1 VRERLA
7 QVPQA
12 HNSLCQFQPC
22 NLLRSIQEA
31 DVLALGDYADGLAK
45 AALGSDELVSF
56 YSELGWMR
64 IADIVMHL
72 DLVIMVISLTA
83 VIVVVFLHVV
93 DVVVVVVGARIVI
106 AFVNIW
112 TLRAYEAA
120 LTRVWNPDG
129 PSSRSLEFVQ
139 SLLKGLHCGVLC
151 YNIYIY
157 ISIFYIPSL
166 DEGSKRACLM
176 RLLCAGSLAHR

>member
-22 NLLRSIQEA
+22 NLLWSIQEA
-31 DVLALGDYADGLAK
+31 DVLALVHFAEGLAK
-45 AALGSDELVSF
+45 VPLVSDELVSF
-56 YSELGWMR
+56 HSELGWMH
-64 IADIVMHL
+64 IADIVMYL
-72 DLVIMVISLTA
+72 DLVIMVINLTA

-93 DVVVVVVGARIVI
+93 DVVVVVVVGARIVI

-151 YNIYIY
+151 Y
-157 ISIFYIPSL
+157 ISHINV
-166 DEGSKRACLM
+166 ACDQLVK
-176 RLLCAGSLAHR
+176 